1 MTLSNKKLI
10 PVITFLVTGC
20 LSLFLG
26 WLLDLR
32 EKEQVQREV
41 QLTTVSIKKE
51 IRARFE
57 PQVLALTRMARQWE
71 FQGGMER
78 TEWEHHASILRE
90 QYRNFQAI
98 EWVDPSFHVRWISPL
113 QGNEQAQN
121 LNLAFEENR
130 RIALQK
136 ARDKREAT
144 ATRTI
149 DLVQG
154 GKGFLVYVPIFSED
168 RFEGFILG
176 VFQVEAFMNSILQGE
191 YLRHVGL
198 EVFEHQSKIYEIGNI
213 YKQNPEWVSQT
224 EILFYGVPWKL
235 KLGFTSDYINLIRS
249 WAPRLVIIFG
259 IILSFL
265 LSLSIHFSREA
276 RENQR
281 QAELANKAKSEFL
294 ARMSHELRTPM
305 NAILGYAQ
313 ILKNES
319 ETLDTYQKEYVNI
332 MLKSGYH
339 LLDLIDEVLDIAK
352 IERGETPLEEEELNV
367 KTLLQEVVASLKP
380 LAQERRISMIEDF
393 PNEKETLI
401 WTDRTL
407 LKQVL
412 INLVSNSIKYNKEGG
427 RVWVRFTNGNASDI
441 EIRIKDTGYGIPNDK
456 IVTVFDPFARADNSP
471 DKPEGA
477 GLGLYISKKL
487 IELMKGT
494 ISLESEMD
502 VGSTFSIR
510 LPVKIER

>member
-41 QLTTVSIKKE
+41 QLTTVSVKKD

-57 PQVLALTRMARQWE
+57 PQVLALTRMAKQWE

-198 EVFEHQSKIYEIGNI
+198 EVFEHQSKIYEIENI
-213 YKQNPEWVSQT
+213 YK
-224 EILFYGVPWKL
+224 
-235 KLGFTSDYINLIRS
+235 
-249 WAPRLVIIFG
+249 
-259 IILSFL
+259 
-265 LSLSIHFSREA
+265 
-276 RENQR
+276 
-281 QAELANKAKSEFL
+281 
-294 ARMSHELRTPM
+294 
-305 NAILGYAQ
+305 
-313 ILKNES
+313 
-319 ETLDTYQKEYVNI
+319 
-332 MLKSGYH
+332 
-339 LLDLIDEVLDIAK
+339 
-352 IERGETPLEEEELNV
+352 
-367 KTLLQEVVASLKP
+367 
-380 LAQERRISMIEDF
+380 
-393 PNEKETLI
+393 
-401 WTDRTL
+401 
-407 LKQVL
+407 
-412 INLVSNSIKYNKEGG
+412 
-427 RVWVRFTNGNASDI
+427 
-441 EIRIKDTGYGIPNDK
+441 
-456 IVTVFDPFARADNSP
+456 
-471 DKPEGA
+471 
-477 GLGLYISKKL
+477 
-487 IELMKGT
+487 
-494 ISLESEMD
+494 
-502 VGSTFSIR
+502 
-510 LPVKIER
+510 